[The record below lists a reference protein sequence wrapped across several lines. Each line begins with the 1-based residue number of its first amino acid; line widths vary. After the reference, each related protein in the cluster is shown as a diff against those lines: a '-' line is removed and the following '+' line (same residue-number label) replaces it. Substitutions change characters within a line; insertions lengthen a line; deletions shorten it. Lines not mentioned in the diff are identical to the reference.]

1 MSCDKNTCEYKC
13 VDEVLHIIYKK
24 EIPKYINDIANKYE
38 GDISDRI
45 GINFPMSFFE
55 GICKDCK
62 DIKKNIVFKSC
73 EIMKYKDSTKYVV
86 VYKKGDK
93 ITKDH
98 ELLHA
103 KYYIDENYK
112 KKIQLIWEN
121 MNKENKKK
129 VVNMLKKMGYPEK
142 EEIMIDEFQA
152 YYYTEK
158 PNFFGKK
165 I

>member
-1 MSCDKNTCEYKC
+1 MSSMSGKNTCEYKC
-13 VDEVLHIIYKK
+13 VDEVLHIVYNK

-38 GDISDRI
+38 GDIPERI
-45 GINFPMSFFE
+45 GINFPMSFFNS
-55 GICKDCK
+55 ISS
-62 DIKKNIVFKSC
+62 NIFNSC
-73 EIMKYKDSTKYVV
+73 EIMKYKDNAKYIV

-103 KYYIDENYK
+103 KYYIDEKYK
-112 KKIQLIWEN
+112 DNVKSIWDN
-121 MNKENKKK
+121 MNKESKKK
-129 VVNMLKKMGYPEK
+129 VINMLKKMGYPEK

-158 PNFFGKK
+158 PNFFGKNL